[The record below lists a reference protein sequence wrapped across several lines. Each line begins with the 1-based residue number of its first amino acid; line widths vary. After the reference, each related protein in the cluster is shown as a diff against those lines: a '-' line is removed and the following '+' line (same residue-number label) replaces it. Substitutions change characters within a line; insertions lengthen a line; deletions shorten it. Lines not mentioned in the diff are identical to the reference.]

1 LTISTRQFLLAWAGQ
16 LRAKSDWNHNHAFCV
31 KESMLKHLNARRL
44 TLRSLGMLTLI
55 GGGAALAGSESAATG
70 KVESIATSVCRLI
83 ESSARTES
91 LPVAFLTRLI
101 WQESSFRPHTISPAG
116 AQGIAQF
123 MPKTADER
131 GLANPF
137 DPEEAIPKA
146 AKLLADFKQRFGN
159 LGLAAAAYNAGP
171 ARVANW
177 LAGHGNLP
185 IETRDYVLTIAGH
198 PVEDWIGDAATQKI
212 TDSAISSKPSCL
224 QATAAIRGSEPSAG
238 ASTIFAPWGVQLA
251 GSFSKGAALAAYTR
265 ARNRYF
271 AIIGKIE
278 PMIIGGRVPSRGFAP
293 YYQIRAPA
301 PSRAAADALCKKILR
316 AGGACV
322 ALRS

>member
-1 LTISTRQFLLAWAGQ
+1 MLERSTLRCLGLLALFYG
-16 LRAKSDWNHNHAFCV
+16 SPV
-31 KESMLKHLNARRL
+31 
-44 TLRSLGMLTLI
+44 
-55 GGGAALAGSESAATG
+55 LAGSESAATD
-70 KVESIATSVCRLI
+70 KVESIETSVCRLI
-83 ESSARTES
+83 ESSARTQS

-101 WQESSFRPHTISPAG
+101 WQESSFRPNTISPAG

-137 DPEEAIPKA
+137 DPEEAIPKSA
-146 AKLLADFKQRFGN
+146 GLLADLKQRFGN

-185 IETRDYVLTIAGH
+185 AETRDYVLTITRR
-198 PVEDWIGDAATQKI
+198 PVEDWTGDAAAETI
-212 TDSAISSKPSCL
+212 TDSAISSKLSCL
-224 QATAAIRGSEPSAG
+224 QATAAIRRSEPRSVAASAL
-238 ASTIFAPWGVQLA
+238 FAPWGVQLA
-251 GSFSKGAALAAYTR
+251 GSFSKVAALAAYAR
-265 ARNRYF
+265 ARSSYS

-278 PMIIGGRVPSRGFAP
+278 PMVIGGRVPSRGFAP
-293 YYQIRAPA
+293 YYQVRAPA
-301 PSRAAADALCKKILR
+301 PSRAAADALCEKILR

-322 ALRS
+322 VLRS

>member
-1 LTISTRQFLLAWAGQ
+1 
-16 LRAKSDWNHNHAFCV
+16 
-31 KESMLKHLNARRL
+31 MLERS
-44 TLRSLGMLTLI
+44 TLRSLGLLALFF
-55 GGGAALAGSESAATG
+55 GSSALAGSESAVTG
-70 KVESIATSVCRLI
+70 KVESIETSVCRLI
-83 ESSARTES
+83 ELSARTQS

-101 WQESSFRPHTISPAG
+101 WQESSFRPDTISPAG

-137 DPEEAIPKA
+137 DPEEAIPKSA
-146 AKLLADFKQRFGN
+146 DVLADLKQRFGN

-185 IETRDYVLTIAGH
+185 AETRDYVLTITRR
-198 PVEDWIGDAATQKI
+198 PVEDWIGDAAVETI
-212 TDSAISSKPSCL
+212 TDSAISPKLSCL
-224 QATAAIRGSEPSAG
+224 QATAAIRRSEPRSVAASAL
-238 ASTIFAPWGVQLA
+238 FAPWGVQLA
-251 GSFSKGAALAAYTR
+251 GSFSKAAALAAYTR
-265 ARNRYF
+265 ARSSYS

-278 PMIIGGRVPSRGFAP
+278 PMVIGGRVRSRGFAP

-301 PSRAAADALCKKILR
+301 PSRAAADAICGKILR
-316 AGGACV
+316 AGGACAV
-322 ALRS
+322 LRS